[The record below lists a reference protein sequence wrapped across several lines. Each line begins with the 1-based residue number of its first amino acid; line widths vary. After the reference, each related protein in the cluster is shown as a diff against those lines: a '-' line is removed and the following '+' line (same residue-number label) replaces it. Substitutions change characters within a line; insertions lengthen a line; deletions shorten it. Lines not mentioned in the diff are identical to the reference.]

1 MSSCQYLQDVVVG
14 AACHCLSLSR
24 VDIVKNLILQNRSNS
39 GPYVISS
46 KSKKILI
53 VLLSIATSASNTHC
67 VTGGQVELLVGSIVC
82 MHNSIIKDTQT
93 TLDQ

>member
-1 MSSCQYLQDVVVG
+1 MSFCQCLQDAVVG

-24 VDIVKNLILQNRSNS
+24 VDIVKTLILQNRSNS
-39 GPYVISS
+39 GPCVISS

-53 VLLSIATSASNTHC
+53 VLSSTAAFASNTHC

-82 MHNSIIKDTQT
+82 MHNSIINDN
-93 TLDQ
+93 